1 MKRALE
7 IINGVR
13 AIPALINEVRGY
25 VHFSA
30 MQIEFQRTI
39 EELDSER
46 AARQNAEARLANRTD
61 EVDDLARACESARRE
76 LETERA
82 SHKDT
87 QERWAAASDS
97 WALEAD
103 SRCELQLQ
111 LETERASH
119 EETKRKLAENQSHLG
134 AGIDT
139 LNKFSG
145 DYYRDFTELQK
156 AKTELTS
163 ALETIQK
170 SEDCLEMLST
180 KINDIVAHAEKAGWN
195 GVDNPHDL
203 CDYIIYM
210 GVRLSS
216 ILETIDALTRWRLQ
230 SEEPCLGI
238 PNMVY
243 VQVTDNPED
252 AFPVG
257 VTPGEASL
265 YKY

>member
-13 AIPALINEVRGY
+13 AIPALIDEVRGY

-46 AARQNAEARLANRTD
+46 AARQKAEARLANRTD

-76 LETERA
+76 
-82 SHKDT
+82 
-87 QERWAAASDS
+87 
-97 WALEAD
+97 
-103 SRCELQLQ
+103 

-156 AKTELTS
+156 VKTELTS

-170 SEDCLEMLST
+170 SEDCLEMLM
-180 KINDIVAHAEKAGWN
+180 HG
-195 GVDNPHDL
+195 
-203 CDYIIYM
+203 
-210 GVRLSS
+210 
-216 ILETIDALTRWRLQ
+216 
-230 SEEPCLGI
+230 
-238 PNMVY
+238 
-243 VQVTDNPED
+243 
-252 AFPVG
+252 
-257 VTPGEASL
+257 
-265 YKY
+265 